1 MPTQLK
7 QINMTEL
14 IKVSHNEKNQQVVSA
29 RELYKF
35 LEVKTDF
42 TDWIKRQFDYGFIE
56 NVDYNLLKSE
66 GVRLEGK
73 REVKREID
81 DYVLLL
87 DCAKEISMIQRSE
100 KGKIARLYFIECER
114 KLTNAKTQIEL
125 IIESALIL
133 QQHESRLT
141 NIESKF
147 TDLENSKALAI
158 QQLNYIERSTDDVPE
173 VGLRLKINQIV
184 RKYHEKTKIE
194 YKDIWNSMYNK
205 MLYVYHFNVNAYKK
219 LHDKESKLDIIERCN
234 QLDNLYALVS
244 KELV

>member
-1 MPTQLK
+1 
-7 QINMTEL
+7 MTEL
-14 IKVSHNEKNQQVVSA
+14 IKVSQNEKNQQVVSA

-100 KGKIARLYFIECER
+100 KGKTARLYFIECER

-125 IIESALIL
+125 IIQSALVL

-173 VGLRLKINQIV
+173 ISLRLKINQIV
-184 RKYHEKTKIE
+184 RKFAEKTVTPHQE
-194 YKDIWNSMYNK
+194 IWNSMYNK
-205 MLYVYHFNVNAYKK
+205 MLYAYHFNVNAYRK
-219 LHDKESKLDIIERCN
+219 LHDKENKMDIVERCG
-234 QLDNLYALVS
+234 QLNNLYALVS